1 MTSLTANLENN
12 LNNPVIA
19 TNLTPAEFAYVHTL
33 LQSEYDI
40 SGNTGIISRIQT
52 EFNSII
58 KDGIIS
64 LHDIPQ
70 LVLLITDILKSNI
83 VQNTIQNVGIINII
97 KFILD
102 SLFDSN
108 VLPLNTTELYLVKTL
123 VDSSLQLLQTN
134 IDFVV
139 KEEKVVCSFFETC
152 NLDFFQYV

>member
-1 MTSLTANLENN
+1 MALLLANLQNN
-12 LNNPVIA
+12 FNNPIIS
-19 TNLTPAEFAYVHTL
+19 TNLSSAEITYIHTL
-33 LQSEYDI
+33 LEVESDI
-40 SGNTGIISRIQT
+40 SGNTGIISQIET
-52 EFNSII
+52 EFNNII

-70 LVLLITDILKSNI
+70 LILIITDILKTNM
-83 VQNTIQNVGIINII
+83 VKNTIQNVGIINVI

-108 VLPLNTTELYLVKTL
+108 VLPLNSSELYLVKTL

-152 NLDFFQYV
+152 LERFL